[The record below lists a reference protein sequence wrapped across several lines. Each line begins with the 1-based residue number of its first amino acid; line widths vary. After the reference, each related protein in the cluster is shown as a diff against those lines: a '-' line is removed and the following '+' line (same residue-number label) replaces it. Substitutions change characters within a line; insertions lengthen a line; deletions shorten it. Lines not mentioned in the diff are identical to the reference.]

1 MKVVIKEPNNIRKKG
16 LEALNKEL
24 GPLGMTCFI
33 RQFDKGTGDY
43 TKEREEL
50 NKEVT
55 IEDIIKQTQNN
66 GNM

>member
-1 MKVVIKEPNNIRKKG
+1 MKVVIKEPNTIRKKG

-33 RQFDKGTGDY
+33 RQFDTGQGDY

-50 NKEVT
+50 NKDVK
-55 IEDIIKQTQNN
+55 IADILKGINKEK
-66 GNM
+66 